1 MEILDLDV
9 AALAESLRSKKIS
22 PVEVTKAY
30 LDRIARVDEKIRA
43 YITVTADDALAAAKI
58 AAAEITAGNWR
69 GTFHG
74 IPVGL
79 KDLLYTKGVLTTAG
93 SKILAEFRPDF
104 DATAWARL
112 KAQGAVMLGK
122 LNLHEFAYGITSSNP
137 HWGIC
142 RNPYA
147 LDRIPGGSS
156 GGSAAA
162 IVART
167 APATIGTDTGGS
179 IRIPASLCGCV
190 GLKPTWSRVSRYGVV
205 PLAYTMDHVG
215 PITRTVR
222 DAALMLNVIAG
233 HDPND
238 STSSREPVPDCTANL
253 RAGVKGMRIGVIREL
268 MDGLSA
274 DVAKSFQGA
283 MRQLTDLGATVD
295 EVTIPT
301 LPTANVINSIATF
314 TEALEYHDE
323 WMRTRPNDYGADVRR
338 LLESGMA
345 ITGVAYVRA
354 QRARAKVL
362 ADALAA
368 MERHDVL
375 AAPGSAITAP
385 KVGASRLVGEGEE
398 RPRAAT
404 RADIEVDAVD
414 KILRFTA
421 PFDCTGQPAL
431 AIPTGLGSDGLP
443 LSMQIIGRPF
453 DEAAVLQVS
462 AAYEEARGAIAAP
475 SI

>member
-1 MEILDLDV
+1 MRSPPRKKLS
-9 AALAESLRSKKIS
+9 ARSLRAIGWA
-22 PVEVTKAY
+22 P
-30 LDRIARVDEKIRA
+30 
-43 YITVTADDALAAAKI
+43 
-58 AAAEITAGNWR
+58 
-69 GTFHG
+69 FHG
-74 IPVGL
+74 VPVGL

-93 SKILAEFRPDF
+93 SKILADFRPDF

-238 STSSREPVPDCTANL
+238 STSSHEPVPDYTTMLN
-253 RAGVKGMRIGVIREL
+253 AGVKGVRIGIIREL
-268 MDGLSA
+268 MDGLSD
-274 DVAKSFQGA
+274 DVAKSFRAA
-283 MRQLTDLGATVD
+283 MKQLADLGASVD
-295 EVTIPT
+295 EVSIPI
-301 LPTANVINSIATF
+301 LPSANVINSIATF
-314 TEALEYHDE
+314 VEGLEYHEE
-323 WMRTRPNDYGADVRR
+323 WMRTRPGDYGTDVRR

-354 QRARAKVL
+354 QRARAKIL
-362 ADALAA
+362 ADVLAA
-368 MERHDVL
+368 MEKYDVL

-385 KVGASRLVGEGEE
+385 KIGESRLVGDGE
-398 RPRAAT
+398 PR
-404 RADIEVDAVD
+404 VDVVD

-421 PFDCTGQPAL
+421 PFDCTGQPSL

-453 DEAAVLQVS
+453 DEPAVLRVS
-462 AAYEEARGAIAAP
+462 SAYEAARGAIPPP

>member
-1 MEILDLDV
+1 MSSNEILDLDV
-9 AALAESLRSKKIS
+9 AALAEHLRAKKIS
-22 PVEVTKAY
+22 PVEVTRAY
-30 LDRIARVDEKIRA
+30 LDRIAQVDEKIRA
-43 YITVTADDALAAAKI
+43 YITVTADDAIASAKKAEREI
-58 AAAEITAGNWR
+58 ASGNWR
-69 GTFHG
+69 GPFHG
-74 IPVGL
+74 VPVGL
-79 KDLLYTKGVLTTAG
+79 KDLLYTKGVRTTGG
-93 SKILAEFRPDF
+93 SKILADFRPDF
-104 DATAWARL
+104 DATSWARL

-122 LNLHEFAYGITSSNP
+122 LNLHEFAYGVTSSNP

-167 APATIGTDTGGS
+167 AAATIGTDTGGS

-190 GLKPTWSRVSRYGVV
+190 GLKPTWSRVSRYGVI
-205 PLAYTMDHVG
+205 PLAYSMDHVG

-238 STSSREPVPDCTANL
+238 STSSREPVPDYTANL
-253 RAGVKGMRIGVIREL
+253 NAGAKGTRIGIIREL
-268 MDGLSA
+268 MEGLSD
-274 DVAKSFQGA
+274 DVAKSFKAA
-283 MRQLTDLGATVD
+283 MKQLGDLGAIVD
-295 EVTIPT
+295 EVSIAS
-301 LPTANVINSIATF
+301 LPSASVINSIATF
-314 TEALEYHDE
+314 TEALEYHEE
-323 WMRTRPNDYGADVRR
+323 WFRTRADDYGPDVRR
-338 LLESGMA
+338 LLQSGMA

-362 ADALAA
+362 ADALGA
-368 MERHDVL
+368 MENHDVL

-385 KVGASRLVGEGEE
+385 KIGESRIIGEGEQ
-398 RPRAAT
+398 R
-404 RADIEVDAVD
+404 VDVVD

-453 DEAAVLQVS
+453 DEASVLRVS
-462 AAYEEARGAIAAP
+462 SAYEAARGAIKPP

>member
-1 MEILDLDV
+1 MASNEILNLDV
-9 AALAESLRSKKIS
+9 AALAEHLHTKKVS
-22 PVEVTKAY
+22 PVELTNAY
-30 LDRIARVDEKIRA
+30 LDRITRVDEKIRA
-43 YITVTADDALAAAKI
+43 YITVTADDALASAKQ
-58 AAAEITAGNWR
+58 AEAEIIAGNWR
-69 GTFHG
+69 GPFHG
-74 IPVGL
+74 VPIGL
-79 KDLLYTKGVLTTAG
+79 KDLLYTKGVLTTGG
-93 SKILAEFRPDF
+93 SKILADFRPDF
-104 DATAWARL
+104 DATSWVRL

-122 LNLHEFAYGITSSNP
+122 LNLHEFAYGVTSSNP
-137 HWGIC
+137 HWGVC
-142 RNPYA
+142 RNPYG

-167 APATIGTDTGGS
+167 AAATIGTDTGGS

-190 GLKPTWSRVSRYGVV
+190 GLKATWSRVSRYGVI

-238 STSSREPVPDCTANL
+238 STSSRESVPDYTAMLNV
-253 RAGVKGMRIGVIREL
+253 GVKGMRIGIVREL
-268 MDGLSA
+268 MTGLSD
-274 DVAKSFQGA
+274 DVAKSFKMA
-283 MRQLTDLGATVD
+283 MRQLTDLGASVD
-295 EVTIPT
+295 EVSIPT
-301 LPTANVINSIATF
+301 LPSANVINSIVTF
-314 TEALEYHDE
+314 AEALEYHEE
-323 WMRTRPNDYGADVRR
+323 WMRTRPDDYGTDVRR

-368 MERHDVL
+368 MEQHDVL
-375 AAPGSAITAP
+375 AAPGSAISAP
-385 KVGASRLVGEGEE
+385 KIGESRLVGEGE
-398 RPRAAT
+398 PR
-404 RADIEVDAVD
+404 VDVVE

-431 AIPTGLGSDGLP
+431 AIPTGLGTDGLP
-443 LSMQIIGRPF
+443 LSMQIIGRPL
-453 DEAAVLQVS
+453 DEPTVLRVSSAYEAA
-462 AAYEEARGAIAAP
+462 RGPLPAP

>member
-1 MEILDLDV
+1 MASNEILNLDV
-9 AALAESLRSKKIS
+9 AALAEHLHAKKLS
-22 PVEVTKAY
+22 PVEVTNAY
-30 LDRIARVDEKIRA
+30 LDRIARVDENIRA
-43 YITVTADDALAAAKI
+43 YITVTADDALASAKQ
-58 AAAEITAGNWR
+58 AEAEIIAGNWR
-69 GTFHG
+69 GPFHG
-74 IPVGL
+74 VPIGL
-79 KDLLYTKGVLTTAG
+79 KDLLFTKGVLTTGG
-93 SKILAEFRPDF
+93 SKILADFRPDF
-104 DATAWARL
+104 DATSWARL
-112 KAQGAVMLGK
+112 KEQGAVMLGK
-122 LNLHEFAYGITSSNP
+122 LNLHEFAYGVTSSNP
-137 HWGIC
+137 HWGVC
-142 RNPYA
+142 RNPYG

-167 APATIGTDTGGS
+167 AAATIGTDTGGS

-190 GLKPTWSRVSRYGVV
+190 GLKATWSRVSRYGVI

-238 STSSREPVPDCTANL
+238 STSSREPVPDYTATLNI
-253 RAGVKGMRIGVIREL
+253 GVKGMRIGIVREL
-268 MDGLSA
+268 MNGLSD
-274 DVAKSFQGA
+274 DVAKSFKMA
-283 MRQLTDLGATVD
+283 MRQLNDLGASVD
-295 EVTIPT
+295 EVSIPT
-301 LPTANVINSIATF
+301 LPSANVINSIVTF
-314 TEALEYHDE
+314 AEALEYHEE
-323 WMRTRPNDYGADVRR
+323 WMRTRPDDYGTDVRR

-368 MERHDVL
+368 MEQHDVL
-375 AAPGSAITAP
+375 AAPGSAISAP
-385 KVGASRLVGEGEE
+385 KIGESRLIGEGE
-398 RPRAAT
+398 PR
-404 RADIEVDAVD
+404 VDVVD

-431 AIPTGLGSDGLP
+431 AIPTGLGTDGLP

-453 DEAAVLQVS
+453 DEPSVLRVS
-462 AAYEEARGAIAAP
+462 SAYEAARGPLPAP

>member
-1 MEILDLDV
+1 MAPNEILNFDV
-9 AALAESLRSKKIS
+9 ASLSEHLRTKQIS

-43 YITVTADDALAAAKI
+43 YITVTADDALASAKQ
-58 AAAEITAGNWR
+58 AEADIVAGNWR
-69 GTFHG
+69 GPFHG
-74 IPVGL
+74 VPIGL
-79 KDLLYTKGVLTTAG
+79 KDLLYTKGVLTTGG
-93 SKILAEFRPDF
+93 SKILADFRPGF
-104 DATAWARL
+104 DATTWARL
-112 KAQGAVMLGK
+112 KTQGAVMLGK
-122 LNLHEFAYGITSSNP
+122 LNLHEFAYGVTSSNP
-137 HWGIC
+137 HWGVC
-142 RNPYA
+142 RNPYG

-167 APATIGTDTGGS
+167 AAATIGTDTGGS

-190 GLKPTWSRVSRYGVV
+190 GLKPTWSRVSRYGVI

-238 STSSREPVPDCTANL
+238 STSSRELVPDYTATLN
-253 RAGVKGMRIGVIREL
+253 AGVKGMRIGIVREL
-268 MDGLSA
+268 MIGLSA
-274 DVAKSFQGA
+274 DVAKSFKMA
-283 MRQLTDLGATVD
+283 MRQLTDLGASVD
-295 EVTIPT
+295 EVSIPT
-301 LPTANVINSIATF
+301 LPSANVINSIVTF
-314 TEALEYHDE
+314 AEALEYHEE
-323 WMRTRPNDYGADVRR
+323 WIRMRPDDYGTDVRR

-368 MERHDVL
+368 MEQFDVL

-385 KVGASRLVGEGEE
+385 KIGESRLIGEGEE
-398 RPRAAT
+398 R
-404 RADIEVDAVD
+404 VDVVD

-431 AIPTGLGSDGLP
+431 ALPTGLGTDGLP

-453 DEAAVLQVS
+453 DEPTVLRVS
-462 AAYEEARGAIAAP
+462 SAYEAARGPLPAP

>member
-1 MEILDLDV
+1 MTSNEILELDV
-9 AALAESLRSKKIS
+9 SALAEHLRAKQLS
-22 PVEVTKAY
+22 PVEVTRAY
-30 LDRIARVDEKIRA
+30 LDRIARVDQKIRA
-43 YITVTADDALAAAKI
+43 YITVAADDAMASAKW
-58 AAAEITAGNWR
+58 AEGEISAGNWR
-69 GTFHG
+69 GPFHG
-74 IPVGL
+74 VPVGL
-79 KDLLYTKGVLTTAG
+79 KDLLYTKGVRTTGG
-93 SKILAEFRPDF
+93 SKILAGFRPDF
-104 DATAWARL
+104 DATSWARL
-112 KAQGAVMLGK
+112 KVQGAVMLGK
-122 LNLHEFAYGITSSNP
+122 LNLHEFAYGVTSSNP
-137 HWGIC
+137 HWGVC

-167 APATIGTDTGGS
+167 AAATIGTDTGGS

-190 GLKPTWSRVSRYGVV
+190 GLKPTWSRVSRYGVI

-238 STSSREPVPDCTANL
+238 STSSREPVPDYTANL
-253 RAGVKGMRIGVIREL
+253 NAGVKGFRIGVIREL
-268 MDGLSA
+268 MDGLSD
-274 DVAKSFQGA
+274 DVAKSFKAA
-283 MRQLTDLGATVD
+283 MKQLGDLGAGVD
-295 EVTIPT
+295 EVSIPS

-314 TEALEYHDE
+314 TEALEYHEE
-323 WMRTRPNDYGADVRR
+323 WFRTRADDYGVDVRR
-338 LLESGMA
+338 LLESGIA
-345 ITGVAYVRA
+345 ITGVAYLRA

-368 MERHDVL
+368 MEKHDVL
-375 AAPGSAITAP
+375 AAPGCAITAP
-385 KVGASRLVGEGEE
+385 KIGESHILGEDEE
-398 RPRAAT
+398 R
-404 RADIEVDAVD
+404 VDVVE

-431 AIPTGLGSDGLP
+431 AIPTGLGGDGLP

-453 DEAAVLQVS
+453 DEASVLRVS
-462 AAYEEARGAIAAP
+462 SAYEEARGTIKPP

>member
-1 MEILDLDV
+1 MASNQILELDV
-9 AALAESLRSKKIS
+9 AALSEHLRAKKLS
-22 PVEVTKAY
+22 PVEVTRAY
-30 LDRIARVDEKIRA
+30 LDRIAGVDEKIRA
-43 YITVTADDALAAAKI
+43 YITVTADDAIAAAKT
-58 AAAEITAGNWR
+58 AESEIDAGNWR
-69 GTFHG
+69 GAFHG
-74 IPVGL
+74 VPIAL

-93 SKILAEFRPDF
+93 SKILADFRPDF

-122 LNLHEFAYGITSSNP
+122 LNMHEFAYGITSTNP
-137 HWGIC
+137 HYGAC

-167 APATIGTDTGGS
+167 AAATIGTDTGGS

-205 PLAYTMDHVG
+205 PLAYSMDHVG

-238 STSSREPVPDCTANL
+238 STSSREPVPDYTATL
-253 RAGVKGMRIGVIREL
+253 GVGVKGMRIGVIREL
-268 MDGLSA
+268 MDGLSD
-274 DVAKSFQGA
+274 DVAKSFKAA
-283 MRQLTDLGATVD
+283 MKQLADLGASVD
-295 EVTIPT
+295 EVSIPT
-301 LPTANVINSIATF
+301 LPSANVINSIATF
-314 TEALEYHDE
+314 CEALEYHEE
-323 WMRTRPNDYGADVRR
+323 WMRTRPDDYGTDVRR

-345 ITGVAYVRA
+345 VLGVAYVRA

-368 MERHDVL
+368 MAKHDVL

-385 KVGASRLVGEGEE
+385 KIGESRLIGEGEQ
-398 RPRAAT
+398 R
-404 RADIEVDAVD
+404 VDVVD

-421 PFDCTGQPAL
+421 PFDCTGQPSL

-453 DEAAVLQVS
+453 DEATVLRVS
-462 AAYEEARGAIAAP
+462 STYEEARGAIPPP

>member
-1 MEILDLDV
+1 MASNDLLDFDV
-9 AALAESLRSKKIS
+9 AALAEHLRAKKIS
-22 PVEVTKAY
+22 PLELTQAY
-30 LDRIARVDEKIRA
+30 LDRIARVDEKINA
-43 YITVTADDALAAAKI
+43 YITVTADDALASAKQ
-58 AAAEITAGNWR
+58 AESEIVSGNWR

-74 IPVGL
+74 VPVGL
-79 KDLLYTKGVLTTAG
+79 KDLLYTKGVRTTGG

-104 DATAWARL
+104 DATSWARL

-122 LNLHEFAYGITSSNP
+122 LNLHEFAYGVTSSNP
-137 HWGIC
+137 HWGAC

-167 APATIGTDTGGS
+167 AAATIGTDTGGS

-190 GLKPTWSRVSRYGVV
+190 GLKPTWSRVSRYGVI

-238 STSSREPVPDCTANL
+238 STSSREPVPDYTLNL
-253 RAGVKGMRIGVIREL
+253 NAGVKGTRVGVVREL
-268 MDGLSA
+268 MGGLSD
-274 DVAKSFQGA
+274 DVAKSFKAA
-283 MRQLTDLGATVD
+283 MQQLTDLGATVE
-295 EVTIPT
+295 EVSIPS

-314 TEALEYHDE
+314 TEALEYHEE
-323 WMRTRPNDYGADVRR
+323 WFRTRADDYGADVRR
-338 LLESGMA
+338 LLEAGIA

-354 QRARAKVL
+354 QRARAQVL

-368 MERHDVL
+368 MEKHDVL

-385 KVGASRLVGEGEE
+385 KIGESGIIGEGEQ
-398 RPRAAT
+398 R
-404 RADIEVDAVD
+404 VDVVD

-453 DEAAVLQVS
+453 DETSVLRVAS
-462 AAYEEARGAIAAP
+462 TYEAARGAIKPPA
-475 SI
+475 I

>member
-1 MEILDLDV
+1 MASNEILELDV
-9 AALAESLRSKKIS
+9 AGLAEHLRAKKIS
-22 PVEVTKAY
+22 PVEVTRAY
-30 LDRIARVDEKIRA
+30 LDRIARVDEKIHA
-43 YITVTADDALAAAKI
+43 YITVTSDDALAAAKT
-58 AAAEITAGNWR
+58 AEAEISAGNWR

-74 IPVGL
+74 VPVGL
-79 KDLLYTKGVLTTAG
+79 KDLLYTKGVVTTGG
-93 SKILAEFRPDF
+93 SKILANFRPGF
-104 DATAWARL
+104 DATSWARL

-137 HWGIC
+137 HWGVC

-238 STSSREPVPDCTANL
+238 STSSHEPVPDYTSTL
-253 RAGVKGMRIGVIREL
+253 GRGVKGTRIGVIREL
-268 MDGLSA
+268 MDGLSD
-274 DVAKSFQGA
+274 DVAKSFKAA
-283 MRQLTDLGATVD
+283 MKQLTELGASVD
-295 EVTIPT
+295 EVSIPT
-301 LPTANVINSIATF
+301 LPSANVINSIATF
-314 TEALEYHDE
+314 SEALEYHEE
-323 WMRTRPNDYGADVRR
+323 WLRTRPGDYGTDVRR

-368 MERHDVL
+368 MDEHDVL

-385 KVGASRLVGEGEE
+385 KIGESRLVGQDDA
-398 RPRAAT
+398 R
-404 RADIEVDAVD
+404 VDVVD

-453 DEAAVLQVS
+453 DEPAVLRVS
-462 AAYEEARGAIAAP
+462 SAYEAARGAIAPP